1 MSRIACLAALM
12 VMVWSAQAAQLY
24 RWVDKDG
31 RVHYTD
37 QPPPREARSAER
49 KRLGDRPGTQNLPYA
64 LQEATRKFPVTVYT
78 ASACGDACKQ
88 GAAYLAKR
96 GIPHTEKDASDPAAA
111 DALMKLT
118 GGKLEVPVMMVGSN
132 VLRGYEEG
140 AGGRALD
147 AAGYPSSAV
156 LPRGTNPKQVAAK
169 PEPAV
174 QPAQTE
180 PQGEQ
185 SQQQ

>member
-1 MSRIACLAALM
+1 MYRSACLAALLL
-12 VMVWSAQAAQLY
+12 AATFGHAAQLY

-64 LQEATRKFPVTVYT
+64 LQEAARNIPVTVYT
-78 ASACGDACKQ
+78 ASDCGDACKQ

-96 GIPHTEKDASDPAAA
+96 GIPHTEKDARDPATA

-118 GGKLEVPVMMVGSN
+118 GGKLEVPVMTVGSN
-132 VLRGYEEG
+132 VLRGYEAG
-140 AGGRALD
+140 AWGRALD